1 MDSSYLN
8 IFSFLSTTGIYYY
21 FLKPPLTLDVLNDV
35 DKKKTYNSKM
45 YLNLAIYMCLILLTQ
60 FLCNTRIISSTC
72 GGDFLENAKTAS
84 IFTFLPWIFIFGVL
98 VVTLTVYPGFKT
110 AFSDVVG
117 YYWISGKANEYL
129 IDLLVDPDIQNKINA
144 DDNLKTPEQKEAM
157 QTAADSIIKI
167 CGNTSILI
175 NQIFTTNFTSYWKI
189 LDPLKKDKY
198 KNEGADSDIKNK
210 IFDLVVVKE
219 NVGEFMW
226 YLYTGILLTSLVQL
240 KMTTKGC
247 TSNPK
252 TMEANYNKFLA
263 AEANAKQTNDLA
275 TSTQYTI
282 TT

>member
-1 MDSSYLN
+1 MGSSYLN

-21 FLKPPLTLDVLNDV
+21 FLKPPLTLDVLNDIE
-35 DKKKTYNSKM
+35 KKKTYNSKV
-45 YLNLAIYMCLILLTQ
+45 YLNLGIYMCLILLTQ

-129 IDLLVDPDIQNKINA
+129 TDLLVDPNIQNKINA

-198 KNEGADSDIKNK
+198 KNDGADSDIKNK
-210 IFDLVVVKE
+210 LFDLVVVKE

-263 AEANAKQTNDLA
+263 AEANAKQANDLA